1 MQITTPAPHHSV
13 FHRPDALPA
22 AQPTA
27 SKHWRWCHHTGR
39 LFWLTA
45 VLCIA
50 SSSVVCLSVCLSVC
64 QAVKKSARGRQLPT
78 TAQLATSRDARW
90 RHRRG
95 DVTAARVK
103 SPSVDCVCVCECDR
117 NFISSTFSSTQ
128 LCRSVLVPNGS
139 LSWLVFVVWSVDS
152 ACPFSR
158 PARRH
163 IPTLIHRLFLP
174 TIPLPL
180 TSIVWISLSFAQTK
194 LLVSVGSWR
203 LRSQMKDKLTNTTPP
218 NICSTLPDLTFPLKL
233 CV

>member
-1 MQITTPAPHHSV
+1 MQITTPAPHDSV

-39 LFWLTA
+39 LFWLTV

-50 SSSVVCLSVCLSVC
+50 SSSVVCLSVCVSGCQKVC
-64 QAVKKSARGRQLPT
+64 TRSTTSDNCSASDVTWRAV
-78 TAQLATSRDARW
+78 TSSPRW
-90 RHRRG
+90 RHCGSREI
-95 DVTAARVK
+95 TECWL
-103 SPSVDCVCVCECDR
+103 CVCVCECDR

-174 TIPLPL
+174 TIPLPP
-180 TSIVWISLSFAQTK
+180 TSIVRISLSFAQTK
-194 LLVSVGSWR
+194 L
-203 LRSQMKDKLTNTTPP
+203 
-218 NICSTLPDLTFPLKL
+218 
-233 CV
+233 